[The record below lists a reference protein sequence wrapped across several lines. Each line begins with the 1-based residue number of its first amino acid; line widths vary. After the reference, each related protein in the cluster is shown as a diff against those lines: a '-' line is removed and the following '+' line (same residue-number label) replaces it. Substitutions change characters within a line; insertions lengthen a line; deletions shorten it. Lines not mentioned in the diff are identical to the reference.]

1 MFDMAAKMLAVRSGI
16 VVCTKRVYR
25 YDAGYVEEHG
35 VRTAVDLRRGD
46 FVGLYPGEWFDGIRT
61 LCSDRTGLRHRRCC
75 MRAGPRAEPGR
86 SESAS
91 AKVRV
96 DATFRKREL
105 RYWAPHGGVHKR
117 SERGG
122 PERVH

>member
-61 LCSDRTGLRHRRCC
+61 LCSDY
-75 MRAGPRAEPGR
+75 
-86 SESAS
+86 SFD
-91 AKVRV
+91 V
-96 DATFRKREL
+96 DGEFTVIPPSRKGGKRKR
-105 RYWAPHGGVHKR
+105 GC
-117 SERGG
+117 RGKPDAG
-122 PERVH
+122 L